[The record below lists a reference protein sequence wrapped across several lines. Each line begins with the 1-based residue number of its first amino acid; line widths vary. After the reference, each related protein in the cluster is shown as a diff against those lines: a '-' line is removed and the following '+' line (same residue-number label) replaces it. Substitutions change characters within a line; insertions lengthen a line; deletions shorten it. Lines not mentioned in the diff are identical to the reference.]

1 MMTTATDT
9 DAPPTAEVA
18 EPPKKLTLRLIGDPA
33 LTPPV
38 CAPASSL
45 KPEMLAQLLEE
56 MRYWVDL
63 CKGVGIAATQLG
75 VPVRVVL
82 VKLGEEFTP
91 LYDPIITDQ
100 SKATAKARE
109 GCLSI
114 PNATPFVERP
124 ATITVLH
131 KSLTGEPLT
140 SVFTGYEAR
149 IVQHEI
155 NHLNGVLI
163 TDHCSN
169 LAREVAIKKAAKF
182 VVTQA
187 KRALNEISN
196 HKMDVRPLLT
206 DKRLQS
212 AGAAGTEGADDSPPV
227 RNDQEERH
235 DGA

>member
-1 MMTTATDT
+1 MTTTPDTEAT
-9 DAPPTAEVA
+9 PEVV
-18 EPPKKLTLRLIGDPA
+18 EPPKKLTLRLIGDPV
-33 LTPPV
+33 LTPRI

-82 VKLGEEFTP
+82 VKIGDEFQP

-100 SKATAKARE
+100 SKSTAKARE

-114 PNATPFVERP
+114 PNATPYVERP

-131 KSLTGEPLT
+131 KSPTGEPLT
-140 SVFTGYEAR
+140 SVFMGYEAR
-149 IVQHEI
+149 IVAHEI
-155 NHLNGVLI
+155 DHLAGTLI
-163 TDHCSN
+163 TDRCSP
-169 LAREVAIKKAAKF
+169 LAAQMSIKKAAKF

-187 KRALNEISN
+187 KRALNEISTN
-196 HKMDVRPLLT
+196 ALQLRPGVL

-212 AGAAGTEGADDSPPV
+212 AGAAGTEGADDNPSV